1 MAARPTAKG
10 PDMTNGHHSLRPA
23 DPLELERWREEA
35 GQREQVFARQ
45 GRLEELERQRAAEA
59 LAVTECAQL
68 RAELAN
74 LRAEIANLRAELDQR
89 RKADFEAIIEAVV
102 DYSNDVLDQVKALTK
117 QIGAELFDKLDSN
130 FAALRAR
137 ADEDT
142 KSALRVARE
151 RADAVSELP
160 DPLPPSRVIN

>member
-1 MAARPTAKG
+1 
-10 PDMTNGHHSLRPA
+10 MTNGHHSLRPA

-59 LAVTECAQL
+59 LAATECARL

-74 LRAEIANLRAELDQR
+74 LRTELANLRAELDQR
-89 RKADFEAIIEAVV
+89 RQADFEAIIEAVV
-102 DYSNDVLDQVKALTK
+102 ACSNDLKALTK
-117 QIGAELFDKLDSN
+117 LMLAELFDKIDSK

-151 RADAVSELP
+151 RADEVSELP
-160 DPLPPSRVIN
+160 DPLPPRRAIN